1 MTKVELETKVA
12 ELELQLNSLE
22 LNAKVT
28 KDDLMEASKQLEAVN
43 KPKITKE
50 FVDEMREA
58 VYQAINQI
66 NFNNVESYDVDF
78 EIDYNNTLA
87 VSNIEFNEV
96 DDINEAVCDYIE
108 DLFNVIEEDEN

>member
-1 MTKVELETKVA
+1 MTKDELRVKVS

-28 KDDLMEASKQLEAVN
+28 KDDLMEASKQLEAIN
-43 KPKITKE
+43 KPRITKE
-50 FVDEMREA
+50 FVEEMREA
-58 VYQAINQI
+58 VHQAINQI
-66 NFNNVESYDVDF
+66 SFNNVDSYDVDF

-96 DDINEAVCDYIE
+96 DEINEAVCDYIE
-108 DLFNVIEEDEN
+108 DLFNVIED

>member
-28 KDDLMEASKQLEAVN
+28 KDDLMEASKQLEAIN
-43 KPKITKE
+43 KPRITKE
-50 FVDEMREA
+50 FVEEMREA
-58 VYQAINQI
+58 VHQAINQI
-66 NFNNVESYDVDF
+66 SFNNVDCYDVDF
-78 EIDYNNTLA
+78 ELDYNNTLS

-96 DDINEAVCDYIE
+96 DEINEAVCDYIE
-108 DLFNVIEEDEN
+108 YLFNIVEEDEN

>member
-1 MTKVELETKVA
+1 MKQQALENRIKTLETMLTQANQDSDQMKK
-12 ELELQLNSLE
+12 ELSI
-22 LNAKVT
+22 AKL
-28 KDDLMEASKQLEAVN
+28 DLKNIN

-66 NFNNVESYDVDF
+66 SFNNVESYDVDF

-96 DDINEAVCDYIE
+96 DDINETVCDYIE